1 MLMSR
6 YLHIA
11 PASVL
16 FERAR
21 AVERFD
27 DSLRELVAEMYSLM
41 YSEYGVG
48 LAAPQAGDLLRVAV
62 IDLRGRAMR
71 RSPDATLVKN
81 SLGED
86 SLGED
91 SLGEDSLSNA
101 SLSKDSFGENFLGED
116 FLGEDIFE
124 PAEEETALD
133 AELLTDDCREAQEPF
148 ALINPEITWRGEELR
163 VHEEGCLSFP
173 DILVCVERPRE
184 VEVSYY
190 DLAGRRH
197 YVRAHGLLSI
207 CLQHELDH
215 LDGRTIIDSLSRL
228 RRSMV
233 LRRFAKQA
241 RLSGL
246 ERR

>member
-6 YLHIA
+6 RLQIA

-21 AVERFD
+21 SVERFD
-27 DSLRELVAEMYSLM
+27 DFLRSLVDEMYSLM
-41 YSEYGVG
+41 YSAHGVG
-48 LAAPQAGDLLRVAV
+48 LAAPQAGELLRVAT

-71 RSPDATLVKN
+71 VPRDATF
-81 SLGED
+81 SDE
-86 SLGED
+86 
-91 SLGEDSLSNA
+91 A
-101 SLSKDSFGENFLGED
+101 SDEEWAEG
-116 FLGEDIFE
+116 
-124 PAEEETALD
+124 AEEELLEE
-133 AELLTDDCREAQEPF
+133 ELFTDDCREAHEPF

-163 VHEEGCLSFP
+163 VYEEGCLSFP
-173 DILVCVERPRE
+173 DILVRVERPRA

-190 DLAGRRH
+190 DLDGEQHR
-197 YVRAHGLLSI
+197 VRAHGLLSI

-233 LRRFAKQA
+233 LRRFTKQA
-241 RLSGL
+241 RLSSL
-246 ERR
+246 ER